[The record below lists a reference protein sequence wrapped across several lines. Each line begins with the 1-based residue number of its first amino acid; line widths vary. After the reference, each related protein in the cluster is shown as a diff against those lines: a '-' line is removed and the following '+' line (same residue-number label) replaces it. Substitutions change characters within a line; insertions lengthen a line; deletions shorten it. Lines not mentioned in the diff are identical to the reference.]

1 MKKRID
7 SISIVIVVEYDDK
20 KGKPQRVVRE
30 SLVRPLSDL
39 GLVVLEAEAVR
50 IFKKTYRLIQEDMEA
65 QA

>member
-20 KGKPQRVVRE
+20 KGKPQRAVRE
-30 SLVRPLSDL
+30 CLVRPLSDL

-65 QA
+65 QP